1 MLSYPVRGGFG
12 SGWRSV
18 EAAGIHPD
26 TRSPLSRLGEPAP
39 VLVAP
44 AWLVVRPVGIAVGPV
59 PH

>member
-39 VLVAP
+39 VLVAL